1 MANAEDRRVHTRT
14 PVHLRIAYQ
23 SAGVLKTDYVEN
35 ISRGGVFVATD
46 QPFEVGQGL
55 NLELFCLSSNSR
67 IPLQAIVR
75 WRGAQSPGPDLAPVM
90 GVGLEFTELNEP
102 VRRSHLE
109 ALIDSAFEP
118 APKVRR
124 DPRDQIKVLVVD
136 PNRYARELF
145 ADGIKSMARQVFEVD
160 DYVVVFEA
168 SDGAEALD
176 LARGV
181 PFDLY
186 IVELRTPEVD
196 GSEVIRRIRRL
207 MSQKAPVFAMS
218 RPFPG
223 DRAEALAAGADVFL
237 QKPVQL
243 KALFNT
249 LKVLLKFENRKR
261 SEHAT

>member
-1 MANAEDRRVHTRT
+1 MTSKADERRFHPRT

-46 QPFEVGQGL
+46 EPFEVGQGL
-55 NLELFCLSSNSR
+55 NLELFCLSSQSR
-67 IPLQAIVR
+67 IPLKAVVR
-75 WRGAQSPGPDLAPVM
+75 WRGAQPPGPDQAPVM
-90 GVGLEFTELNEP
+90 GVGLEFTELQDP

-118 APKVRR
+118 GTRVRR
-124 DPRDQIKVLVVD
+124 DPREQIKVLVVD

-160 DYVVVFEA
+160 DYVEVFEA
-168 SDGAEALD
+168 TNGAEALEM
-176 LARGV
+176 ARGI

-207 MSQKAPVFAMS
+207 MSQQAPIFAMS

-249 LKVLLKFENRKR
+249 LKVLLKFESRPR
-261 SEHAT
+261 PS